1 MLQRGVNISSLD
13 TSYITSM
20 SWYYLVM
27 PNPNPHP
34 CPNPDP
40 DPNPYPNPYPNPK
53 P

>member
-27 PNPNPHP
+27 PNPY
-34 CPNPDP
+34 PNPDP
-40 DPNPYPNPYPNPK
+40 NPNPTPNP
-53 P
+53 